1 MQAAR
6 GDNVSTRQN
15 ETGSGG
21 NGASVRGNGAAP
33 KSPSFSS
40 NGSGSS
46 NGSSSGTRV
55 QGTDLL
61 EKPYSNNG
69 SGNGA
74 SLSGNGAAYSK
85 QGSAAQRRET
95 AVADALQDAVKL
107 EEDAEAQDDPCAS
120 GHLTECAVSRS
131 MDQEAASAVQSA
143 ASASQ
148 QEAAVQKA
156 AQSPRAKA
164 ATSGGQGNRW
174 SKVGR
179 SSTIQVHIDCFCHCV
194 KSVHLLMLRS
204 LTKCKN
210 ECCKYAS
217 VLAEHEGALCT
228 AA

>member
-1 MQAAR
+1 MQATR
-6 GDNVSTRQN
+6 GDKVSTRQN

-33 KSPSFSS
+33 KTPSFSS
-40 NGSGSS
+40 NGNGSS

-69 SGNGA
+69 SANGA
-74 SLSGNGAAYSK
+74 SLSSNGAAYSK
-85 QGSAAQRRET
+85 QGSAAQRREA

-107 EEDAEAQDDPCAS
+107 EEGEEAQDDPCAS

-131 MDQEAASAVQSA
+131 MDQEVASAAQSA

-156 AQSPRAKA
+156 TQSPRAKA

-179 SSTIQVHIDCFCHCV
+179 SSTIQVHIGCICHLV
-194 KSVHLLMLRS
+194 NSVFLLMLLS
-204 LTKCKN
+204 LAKCKD
-210 ECCKYAS
+210 ERDDCAP
-217 VLAEHEGALCT
+217 VLAHMVDVHCT